1 MLFRSPVR
9 FDESIASY
17 EIHAHQ
23 PYASS
28 SFNNSDEIRIAV
40 QHQDLCILP
49 SKSSLHVYGR
59 LTRADGTTAT
69 TTTNL
74 VSNAICYLFDEIRY
88 ELNGIEIDRC
98 KNVGLAS
105 TIKGYVS
112 LTPGQSYIMENA
124 GWLDMETTRR
134 LTNDEGYFDV
144 TVPPQYDLRFR

>member
-1 MLFRSPVR
+1 MEEILNIQAPVR

-69 TTTNL
+69 TTTTL

-124 GWLDMETTRR
+124 GWLDRS
-134 LTNDEGYFDV
+134 V
-144 TVPPQYDLRFR
+144 